1 MVSNSKLRVLVV
13 DDSAYNRRS
22 LSDILVSDPE
32 IEVVGKAGDGDEALR
47 LVNLL
52 KPDAI
57 TLDLEMPRMDG
68 FTFLRILMS
77 VNPMPVIIV
86 SSYSQKE
93 NVFKALDLGAL
104 DFIAKPDRFA
114 DSELNRIR
122 AELLQKIRIAK
133 NMRPGAL
140 PVRRVGEAAAFRA
153 VPAPAG
159 NVSAPRYVIAIAS
172 STGGPTALMEAF
184 SKISER
190 PRSAI
195 LIAQHMPDKFTRTFA
210 ERLDRRSPL
219 QVTEAQDGDQVTA
232 GRGFVCPGRRCME
245 LDRPWQGS
253 ELRLH
258 VMDPDSSDRYAP
270 SADRLLT
277 SVAKAAGAKAIGVI
291 LTGMGDDGVQGAKA
305 IIQAGGT
312 VIAESASTAVVYG
325 MPGAAVR
332 AGVVTQSLAIH
343 EIADWLSGVCS

>member
-1 MVSNSKLRVLVV
+1 VSSNSKLRVLVV
-13 DDSAYNRRS
+13 DDSAFNRRS
-22 LSDILVSDPE
+22 LSEILSSDPE
-32 IEVVGKAGDGDEALR
+32 VEVVGKAGDGDEALR
-47 LVNLL
+47 LVTLL
-52 KPDAI
+52 RPDAV

-114 DSELNRIR
+114 DSELSRIR
-122 AELLQKIRIAK
+122 AELLQKIRVAK

-140 PVRRVGEAAAFRA
+140 ASRRQPEALPARPATPTAAITA
-153 VPAPAG
+153 
-159 NVSAPRYVIAIAS
+159 APRNYIAIAS
-172 STGGPTALMEAF
+172 STGGPTALMEVF
-184 SKISER
+184 SKIPER
-190 PRSAI
+190 PRSTI

-210 ERLDRRSPL
+210 ERLDRRSPMR
-219 QVTEAQDGDQVTA
+219 VSEAQDGDLVVG

-245 LDRPWQGS
+245 LER
-253 ELRLH
+253 LRTGECRVK
-258 VMDPDSSDRYAP
+258 VMVPDQSDRYAP
-270 SADRLLT
+270 SADRLFF

-291 LTGMGDDGVQGAKA
+291 LTGMGDDGVQGARA

-312 VIAESASTAVVYG
+312 VVAESASTAVVYG

-332 AGVVTQSLAIH
+332 AGVVTRSLAIH
-343 EIADWLSGVCS
+343 EIADWFSSICA

>member
-1 MVSNSKLRVLVV
+1 
-13 DDSAYNRRS
+13 
-22 LSDILVSDPE
+22 
-32 IEVVGKAGDGDEALR
+32 
-47 LVNLL
+47 
-52 KPDAI
+52 
-57 TLDLEMPRMDG
+57 MPRMDG
-68 FTFLRILMS
+68 FTFLRILIS

-122 AELLQKIRIAK
+122 AELLQKIRVAR

-140 PVRRVGEAAAFRA
+140 LRRTPELAASRPAAPVPTGTA
-153 VPAPAG
+153 
-159 NVSAPRYVIAIAS
+159 APRNFIAIAS

-184 SKISER
+184 SKIPER
-190 PRSAI
+190 PRSTI

-210 ERLDRRSPL
+210 ERLDRRSPMH
-219 QVTEAQDGDQVTA
+219 VTEAQDGDMVVG

-245 LDRPWQGS
+245 LER
-253 ELRLH
+253 LRSGECRLR
-258 VMDPDSSDRYAP
+258 VSVPDQSDRYAP
-270 SADRLLT
+270 SADKLFF

-291 LTGMGDDGVQGAKA
+291 LTGMGDDGVQGARA

-312 VIAESASTAVVYG
+312 VIAESAATAVVYG

-332 AGVVTQSLAIH
+332 AGVVTRSLAIH
-343 EIADWLSGVCS
+343 EIADWFSAICA